1 LAAGFRGLQ
10 GANAGQGSNPLGMAQ
25 ANAADWPP
33 PKTDKKRVL
42 FLFSDTGGGHKAS
55 AKAIQGAL
63 DLMYPGKFTCE
74 IEDMWTIHGKWPFNK
89 MVYL

>member
-1 LAAGFRGLQ
+1 MLLTLYC
-10 GANAGQGSNPLGMAQ
+10 GAHPRTQPPFLPPANP
-25 ANAADWPP
+25 ADWPP